1 MDIEHLNMNFKYLKR
16 VNYAKKSFFL
26 EAGFILSNV
35 DCPRMTTDDFKTF
48 AYNIENIAKNLNLN
62 NRISKYNKM
71 NVMGACLSALQYNSQ
86 KIQDFDIFV
95 NFVYGLY
102 IDYLH
107 QYQDELYETKRNGG
121 RFPNPSDMARKT
133 TIRILEK
140 ILTKE

>member
-1 MDIEHLNMNFKYLKR
+1 MDVEHLNMNFKYLHG
-16 VNYAKKSFFL
+16 VSYANKHFYL
-26 EAGFILSNV
+26 TTDFILSYLTAS
-35 DCPRMTTDDFKTF
+35 RMTTDDFKTF